1 MAFVD
6 WDEKYSVGIKDIDTQ
21 HKRLFDLINEFYEA
35 VKDGKIAAGTAK
47 VIDGLLSY
55 TVFHFGFEER
65 LMERYS
71 YAGLAGQKVSHKIF
85 TDKIA
90 EYQARFAS
98 GKLLMTI
105 EVTNYLKTWLTEH
118 IMKSDMQYAPVLGAV
133 GVR

>member
-1 MAFVD
+1 MAFVE
-6 WDEKYSVGIKDIDTQ
+6 WDEKYSVGIKDIDMQ
-21 HKRLFDLINEFYEA
+21 HKRLFDLINEFYDA
-35 VKDGKIAAGTAK
+35 VKNGKVAAGTAK
-47 VIDGLLSY
+47 IIDGLLSY

-65 LMERYS
+65 LMGRHS

-105 EVTNYLKTWLTEH
+105 EVTNYLKSWLTEH
-118 IMKSDMQYAPVLGAV
+118 IMKSDMQYAPVLGAI